1 MLPCYVG
8 YEMELEDFLHMFRLT
23 IEEAANRARALG
35 LIEDGDYYRDCDYHC
50 AGHYMEEHMLKE
62 SGTKIRGVS
71 VDKGAIVF
79 GIPLDKKISVCPF
92 NGGAPIAQLLSAIDD
107 AKTQFF
113 DELRKIGDLDL
124 SAVRLTAVESPFEPA
139 ECPEPRFIGGW
150 NP

>member
-8 YEMELEDFLHMFRLT
+8 YEMELEDFLHMFHLT
-23 IEEAANRARALG
+23 IEEAANRARARG
-35 LIEDGDYYRDCDYHC
+35 LIRDNDYYRDSDCHC
-50 AGHYMEEHMLKE
+50 AERYMKHMLKE
-62 SGTKIRGVS
+62 SGTKIRDVS

-92 NGGAPIAQLLSAIDD
+92 GGGAPIAQLLSAIED
-107 AKTQFF
+107 AKSQFF
-113 DELRKIGDLDL
+113 DELRKIGDPDL